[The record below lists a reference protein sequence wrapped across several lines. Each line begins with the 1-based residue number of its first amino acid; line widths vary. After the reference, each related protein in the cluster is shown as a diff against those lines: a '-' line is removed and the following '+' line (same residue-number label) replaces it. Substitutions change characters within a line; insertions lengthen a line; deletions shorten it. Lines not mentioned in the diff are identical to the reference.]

1 MGMVPGVPLIQGTA
15 MATIFNF
22 KAADTS
28 TRRGDSAAQNAQ
40 CEIIL
45 FPGVRYERWAD
56 APPPEPQKLSEPK
69 RSRAKKRVAEMAD

>member
-1 MGMVPGVPLIQGTA
+1 MRGTV

-22 KAADTS
+22 KPAGQPA
-28 TRRGDSAAQNAQ
+28 RSAEGQRPDRV

-56 APPPEPQKLSEPK
+56 VPPPALQKAMPTRK
-69 RSRAKKRVAEMAD
+69 PRAKKRALEMAD

>member
-1 MGMVPGVPLIQGTA
+1 

-22 KAADTS
+22 KPVELPVRSAQGQPAD
-28 TRRGDSAAQNAQ
+28 RI

-56 APPPEPQKLSEPK
+56 VPPPQPQKAMPARK
-69 RSRAKKRVAEMAD
+69 PRAKKRALELAD